1 MGVLILSIQAPSPA
15 DLVQSDLQNAQP
27 KTFLWPNAGKRLMV
41 LLGVLVAALLL
52 FRAFP
57 AIDIF
62 FSEPFFTEQACAKA
76 VEGVRCGRFNLVFDP
91 FWRFVRTVGH
101 ETPIYLMAGIC
112 IHMTWL
118 MMFNPNKIMADIY
131 PPMVA
136 IISALLGPLL
146 VVNLMLK
153 EYWGRPR
160 PFQTLYFG
168 GDKPYVAPGDISA
181 HCESNCSFVSG
192 EAAAAFWVLAL
203 MFYFAGKSRT
213 RFVIV
218 AAVLAAFFSMLR
230 VSFGRHYISD
240 VVAGGLISICL
251 VAFAAWL
258 LQTPLMRRLLLAML
272 RFSNTYAWGRHKLKN
287 RNGPG

>member
-1 MGVLILSIQAPSPA
+1 MGVLNLSIHAFSPA
-15 DLVQSDLQNAQP
+15 YFVQTDTQNTQI
-27 KTFLWPNAGKRLMV
+27 KTVLWPDATRRLLV
-41 LLGVLVAALLL
+41 SLGVLAAALLV
-52 FRAFP
+52 FRITP

-62 FSEPFFTEQACAKA
+62 FSQPFFTEQDCATA

-91 FWRFVRTVGH
+91 FWRFIRAIGH
-101 ETPIYLMAGIC
+101 ETPIYLMAAVC

-118 MMFNPNKIMADIY
+118 MMFNPNKTTADIY
-131 PPMVA
+131 PPLVA

-146 VVNLMLK
+146 AVNLMLK

-168 GDKPYVAPGDISA
+168 GDKPYVPPGNISN

-192 EAAAAFWVLAL
+192 EAAAVFWVLAL
-203 MFYFAGKSRT
+203 MFYFSGKNRT
-213 RFVIV
+213 RFVIAV
-218 AAVLAAFFSMLR
+218 AILAAFFSMWR

-240 VVAGGLISICL
+240 VVAGGLISICM
-251 VAFAAWL
+251 VAFAVWL
-258 LQTPLMRRLLLAML
+258 LQTSMVRRWLLAML
-272 RFSNTYAWGRHKLKN
+272 KFSNTYAWGRHKLKN